1 MCISQDISPRD
12 DFQNP
17 LIQFIRRAFSRCALQ
32 GVENGILSVNLS
44 LMTKEEHM
52 KALRKTTVLSAILVL
67 VAAALLVPPAAQAE
81 KEIKIGVLYPLTG
94 GAAAAGRELRAGAE
108 LAAEIANNAMADIDM
123 DMAKKAG
130 IQSMGG
136 AKITLIFKDHEGN
149 PTLGADQAK
158 KLILDDKVDGLL
170 GCYHSS
176 VTKTVSAV
184 AEQYGVPMINGSSTS
199 PALTERGFKWFWR
212 TTPHDTWF
220 TKDLFELL
228 KGLSEGKA
236 RGVKAVDKKEIM
248 NLASACEKTEWG
260 SFVSTL
266 IEEFSK
272 EYGFDLRKS
281 MLYAK
286 ESPDLSSEVRSLKA
300 ARADVMLFASYTSDA
315 ILMIKTL
322 KAQKAQP
329 KILWGQ
335 DAGFET
341 PEFQQTL
348 GEDIVGILTR
358 TVFLPKV
365 VEVKPLAGQVNAL
378 YKAKTGNDLSGASAR
393 SFTGLQTWVHVLEK
407 AGSTKPEDIQ
417 TAANAIDIPG
427 EQLVVP
433 WAGIKFSTSG
443 KEIGQNVLGSGL
455 IGQYQKGAD
464 GKVGLEIVYPF
475 DVTTA
480 DMIYPFPTW

>member
-1 MCISQDISPRD
+1 MKTIAR
-12 DFQNP
+12 
-17 LIQFIRRAFSRCALQ
+17 LT
-32 GVENGILSVNLS
+32 S
-44 LMTKEEHM
+44 LCT
-52 KALRKTTVLSAILVL
+52 
-67 VAAALLVPPAAQAE
+67 ALLVTAVLAIPSTAQAE
-81 KEIKIGVLYPLTG
+81 KEVKIGVLYPLTG

-108 LAAEIANNAMADIDM
+108 LAAEIANGVMAEIEM
-123 DMAKKAG
+123 DMAKAAG
-130 IQSMGG
+130 IQSMAG

-149 PTLGADQAK
+149 PTLGADLAK
-158 KLILDDKVDGLL
+158 KLILDDEVDGLL

-228 KGLSEGKA
+228 KGLSEGRA
-236 RGVKAVDKKEIM
+236 RGVAAVDKKEIM
-248 NLASACEKTEWG
+248 NLAAACEKTEWG

-266 IEEFSK
+266 IEDFSK

-286 ESPDLSSEVRSLKA
+286 ETPDLSSEVRSLKA
-300 ARADVMLFASYTSDA
+300 SRADVMLFASYTSDA

-329 KILWGQ
+329 RILWGQ

-417 TAANAIDIPG
+417 AAANAIEISGD
-427 EQLVVP
+427 QLVVP
-433 WAGIKFSTSG
+433 WSGIKFSTSG

-480 DMIYPFPTW
+480 DMIYPFPEW